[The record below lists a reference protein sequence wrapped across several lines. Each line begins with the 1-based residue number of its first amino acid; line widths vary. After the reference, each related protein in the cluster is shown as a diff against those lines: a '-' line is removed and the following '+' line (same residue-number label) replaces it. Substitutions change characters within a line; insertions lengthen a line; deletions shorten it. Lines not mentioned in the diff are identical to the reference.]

1 MTHTL
6 PLIPYPSDVVML
18 DGLFRN
24 PERFSI
30 SLDPSCEQSFFLS
43 VGQYAKELLDRD
55 ACLVSLQE
63 AANLSIRVEPSL
75 HDKEEAY
82 TLEVLPQNVSIGVYG
97 RQGLFYALQT
107 LRQLLLAYPG
117 MIPCCRIADSPS
129 LRWRGFMLDVARS
142 FCPVGEIRRIIDIMA
157 SFKLNVLHL
166 HLSDDQGWR
175 VALDGYPELGDE
187 KSGRYTKQE
196 LKALVEYASARQI
209 MIIPE
214 IDMPGHVTAAL
225 YSYPMVSC
233 TGGPF
238 SIPKGEG
245 IFPDIL
251 CVGKEKTLDFVKEVL
266 KEIASLFPSPYIHL
280 GGDEIPLER
289 WATCPNCQKRKQA
302 LALSDEKS
310 LLRWFYREMTRYANS
325 LGKQVIL
332 YNDYVDDTYEQSI
345 ITQIWNPL
353 LDGSQ
358 SAHQAILSDYFHS
371 YLDMDH
377 TLLSLHRVYKLGEM
391 LQPGNQVQVMGG
403 ELMLWTEYIT
413 TREER
418 DLHLFPRLLAGAEIF
433 WTRKDMHEYHRF
445 IGTCSQYGKLFL
457 PPHTSI
463 TPRHAWDPPLIR
475 QIISRWKRKRRV
487 KRNSKMAGISLP

>member
-1 MTHTL
+1 MIHTL

-18 DGLFRN
+18 DGLFSN
-24 PERFSI
+24 PGRFSL
-30 SLDPSCEQSFFLS
+30 SLDLSDDLS
-43 VGQYAKELLDRD
+43 VSLNAVQYTKELLDKD
-55 ACLVSLQE
+55 ACLASSNE
-63 AANLSIRVEPSL
+63 AANLTIRVKPSL
-75 HDKEEAY
+75 HDRKEAY
-82 TLEVLPQNVSIGVYG
+82 TLEVLPQNVSIGASG
-97 RQGLFYALQT
+97 QQGLFYALQT
-107 LRQLLLAYPG
+107 LRQLLLAYPQS
-117 MIPCCRIADSPS
+117 IPCCRIVDSPS
-129 LRWRGFMLDVARS
+129 LRWRAFMLDVARS
-142 FCPVGEIRRIIDIMA
+142 FCPLEDIRRIIDIMA

-196 LKALVEYASARQI
+196 LKQLVEYASVRQI

-225 YSYPMVSC
+225 YAYPMVSC

-251 CVGKEKTLDFVKEVL
+251 CVGKEETLDFVKMVL
-266 KEIASLFPSPYIHL
+266 KEVASIFPSPYIHL

-289 WATCPNCQKRKQA
+289 WTTCPDCQKRKQA

-310 LLRWFYREMTRYANS
+310 LLRWFYREMTHHANS

-332 YNDYVDDTYEQSI
+332 YNDYVDDTYDRSI

-353 LDGSQ
+353 LDGAQ
-358 SAHQAILSDYFHS
+358 SEHQAILSDYFHS

-391 LQPGNQVQVMGG
+391 LHQAQVMGA
-403 ELMLWTEYIT
+403 ELMLWTEYIA

-433 WTRKDMHEYHRF
+433 WTRKDMHEYRRF
-445 IGTCSQYGKLFL
+445 LGTCSQYGKLFL

-487 KRNSKMAGISLP
+487 KRNSKLAGIELIS

>member
-1 MTHTL
+1 MPHPL

-18 DGLFRN
+18 DGLFRK
-24 PERFSI
+24 PRRFSL
-30 SLDPSCEQSFFLS
+30 SLDQSCDQSFADSALP
-43 VGQYAKELLDRD
+43 YAKELLDRD
-55 ACLVSLQE
+55 ACLASSKE

-82 TLEVLPQNVSIGVYG
+82 TLEVLPQNVSIGAYG

-107 LRQLLLAYPG
+107 LRQLLLAYPQS
-117 MIPCCRIADSPS
+117 IPCCRIDDSPT
-129 LRWRGFMLDVARS
+129 LGWRAFMLDVARS

-175 VALDGYPELGDE
+175 VALDAYPELGDE

-196 LKALVEYASARQI
+196 LKELVEYASVRQI

-214 IDMPGHVTAAL
+214 IDMPGHVTALLAAYPAL
-225 YSYPMVSC
+225 SC

-251 CVGKEKTLDFVKEVL
+251 CVGKQGTLGFVKEVL
-266 KEIASLFPSPYIHL
+266 SEMASLFPSPYIHL

-289 WATCPNCQKRKQA
+289 WAACPDCQKRKHTLA
-302 LALSDEKS
+302 LADEKE
-310 LLRWFYREMTRYANS
+310 LLRWFCNEMTEYANT
-325 LGKQVIL
+325 LGKQVLL
-332 YNDYVDDTYEQSI
+332 YSDYVDDAYDQSI

-353 LDGSQ
+353 SPGSQ
-358 SAHQAILSDYFHS
+358 SEHQAIMSDYFHA

-377 TLLSLHRVYKLGEM
+377 TLLSLRQVYGFGKKLQARG
-391 LQPGNQVQVMGG
+391 LAQVMGA
-403 ELMLWTEYIT
+403 ELMLWTEYIS

-418 DLHLFPRLLAGAEIF
+418 DQHLFPRLLAGAEIF
-433 WTRKDMHEYHRF
+433 WTHHESLDYHRF
-445 IGTCSQYGKLFL
+445 EGICSHYGILFL
-457 PPHTSI
+457 PPHTSVALRKEWN
-463 TPRHAWDPPLIR
+463 PLLIR
-475 QIISRWKRKRRV
+475 QFISRWKRKRRV
-487 KRNSKMAGISLP
+487 KRNSKMAGISFA

>member
-1 MTHTL
+1 MPHPL

-24 PERFSI
+24 PRRFSL
-30 SLDPSCEQSFFLS
+30 SLERSCDQSFADS
-43 VGQYAKELLDRD
+43 AVQYAKELLDRD
-55 ACLVSLQE
+55 ACLASSKE

-82 TLEVLPQNVSIGVYG
+82 TLEVLPQNVSIGAYG
-97 RQGLFYALQT
+97 HQGLFYALQT
-107 LRQLLLAYPG
+107 LRQLQLAYPQS
-117 MIPCCRIADSPS
+117 IPCCRIDDSPS
-129 LRWRGFMLDVARS
+129 LRWRAFMLDVARS

-175 VALDGYPELGDE
+175 VALDAYPELGDE

-196 LKALVEYASARQI
+196 LKELVEYASVRQI

-214 IDMPGHVTAAL
+214 IDMPGHVTALLAAYPAL
-225 YSYPMVSC
+225 SC

-251 CVGKEKTLDFVKEVL
+251 CVGKEETLDFVKMVL

-289 WATCPNCQKRKQA
+289 WATCPDCQKRKQA

-310 LLRWFYREMTRYANS
+310 LLRWFYREMTHYANS
-325 LGKQVIL
+325 LGKQVLL
-332 YNDYVDDTYEQSI
+332 YNDYVDDTYDQSI

-358 SAHQAILSDYFHS
+358 SEHQAILSDYFHS

-391 LQPGNQVQVMGG
+391 LQPGNQARVMGA
-403 ELMLWTEYIT
+403 ELMLWTEYIS
-413 TREER
+413 TREKR
-418 DLHLFPRLLAGAEIF
+418 DLHLFPRLLAGSEIF

-445 IGTCSQYGKLFL
+445 LGTCSQYGKLFL

-475 QIISRWKRKRRV
+475 QFISRWKRKRRV
-487 KRNSKMAGISLP
+487 KRNSKMAGISFA